1 MGYSASPPPSR
12 VLSPSS
18 SVTSPSLR
26 ALELEQGPVSGTA
39 LERTN
44 TISTLGGFEFEHAL
58 LPLSLSGEEQQP
70 TEHKHVGLLQGM
82 ALVVGM
88 QVGSGIFASPG
99 VVVDSVGSVGASLI
113 VWLVSGLLA
122 WTGATSFAELGCA
135 IPLSG
140 GAQAYLA
147 YSFGPLLSY
156 LFTWSAVTTLK
167 PGSAAIIAL
176 IFGEYVNRMIY
187 QAVTGST
194 EAVVPQWTFKVTACL
209 AVLFVTALNLISAKA
224 GTHSAVVLTAIKIGS
239 LVFVGVLGLL
249 YLIRNG
255 PGESFAKGAVF
266 KGSSTNPGDY
276 AIALYSGLWAF
287 DGWDQCSFVGGE
299 MTNPNRDLP
308 RALHSS
314 MTIVLILFLSA
325 NVSYFIVLPPSVV
338 ASSNTVA
345 LDFGRATIGKLGGLV
360 FSTLV
365 AISCFGALNGGC
377 YTTSRLIYAAAR
389 DHFLPSMFARLDP
402 KRRTP
407 DLALTLN
414 AALTVFFIVFG
425 GGFRKLVNFFSVTS
439 WTWYLVTV
447 VGLLYLRIKEPHLE
461 RPYKA
466 WITTPVMF
474 CMVRVRTTSL
484 SQIALFLLL
493 MPIFAAPWEGLAAF
507 LFMAAGV
514 PVYYLTARS
523 RSRQAR
529 GYSRVDGEEDAGG
542 VGATLRDAYASFMDD
557 VAHLLPERWAA
568 RLGPTAPRD
577 REEQQGMLQRV
588 EMVEL

>member
-1 MGYSASPPPSR
+1 MVSSTSSLPSR

-18 SVTSPSLR
+18 SASSPSLR
-26 ALELEQGPVSGTA
+26 ALELEQGPVSGTS

-58 LPLSLSGEEQQP
+58 LPLSLSGEEQQQA
-70 TEHKHVGLLQGM
+70 EHKHVGLLQGM

-113 VWLVSGLLA
+113 
-122 WTGATSFAELGCA
+122 
-135 IPLSG
+135 
-140 GAQAYLA
+140 
-147 YSFGPLLSY
+147 FGPLLSY

-167 PGSAAIIAL
+167 PGGAAIIAL
-176 IFGEYVNRMIY
+176 IFGEYVNRMVY
-187 QAVTGST
+187 QAITGST
-194 EAVVPQWTFKVTACL
+194 EAVVPEWTFKVTGTL
-209 AVLFVTALNLISAKA
+209 AVLVVTALNLISPKA
-224 GTHSAVVLTAIKIGS
+224 GTHSAVVLTGIKIGS
-239 LVFVGVLGLL
+239 LIFVGVLGLL

-255 PGESFAKGAVF
+255 PGESFAKGSVF
-266 KGSSTNPGDY
+266 KGSSKNPSDY

-325 NVSYFIVLPPSVV
+325 NVSYFIALPPSVV

-377 YTTSRLIYAAAR
+377 YTTARLIYAAAR
-389 DHFLPSMFARLDP
+389 DHFLPSIFARLDS

-407 DLALTLN
+407 DFALSLN

-425 GGFRKLVNFFSVTS
+425 GGFRKLINFFSVTS

-466 WITTPVMF
+466 WITTPVIF
-474 CMVRVRTTSL
+474 CMVGLRPTNLT
-484 SQIALFLLL
+484 QIAMFLLL

-507 LFMAAGV
+507 VFMAAGV
-514 PVYYLTARS
+514 PMYYLTARS
-523 RSRQAR
+523 RSQQAR
-529 GYSRVDGEEDAGG
+529 GYSRVEGNEEAAGG
-542 VGATLRDAYASFMDD
+542 IGATLRDAHAAFMDD
-557 VAHLLPERWAA
+557 VARLLPRRWAQ
-568 RLGPTAPRD
+568 RLGPTAPPD
-577 REEQQGMLQRV
+577 REERQRMLDRV
-588 EMVEL
+588 EMAEL